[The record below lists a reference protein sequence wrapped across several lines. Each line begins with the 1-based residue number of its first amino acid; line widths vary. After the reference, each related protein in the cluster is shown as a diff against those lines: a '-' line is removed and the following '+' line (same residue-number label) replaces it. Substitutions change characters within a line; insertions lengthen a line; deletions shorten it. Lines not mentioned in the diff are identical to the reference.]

1 MKLVQIYDELI
12 KQVRDIDNQIEK
24 LHSLPVDFAREGV
37 WQEIINRYD
46 MTRIQLNTTRRIVE
60 RAIHEQDKIRANQHN
75 VHSD

>member
-12 KQVRDIDNQIEK
+12 KQVRDIDDQIEK
-24 LHSLPVDFAREGV
+24 LHGLPVDFAREGV

-60 RAIHEQDKIRANQHN
+60 GAIHEQDKIRANQHN
-75 VHSD
+75 VHPD